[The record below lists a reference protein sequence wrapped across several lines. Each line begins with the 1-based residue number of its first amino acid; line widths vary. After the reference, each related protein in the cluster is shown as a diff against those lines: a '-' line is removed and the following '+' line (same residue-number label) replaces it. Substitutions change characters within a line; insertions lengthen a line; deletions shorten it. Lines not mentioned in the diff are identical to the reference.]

1 MYGVS
6 NLDEEIYFNG
16 GGPKVVGDASS
27 GEVGPD
33 SVMWLCSQT
42 KLIVS
47 VSSSRSSN
55 HISVFPELIH
65 RILSVGCFEISRTRK
80 SYFRHSR

>member
-47 VSSSRSSN
+47 VSLDLCIKS
-55 HISVFPELIH
+55 L
-65 RILSVGCFEISRTRK
+65 CFLN
-80 SYFRHSR
+80 